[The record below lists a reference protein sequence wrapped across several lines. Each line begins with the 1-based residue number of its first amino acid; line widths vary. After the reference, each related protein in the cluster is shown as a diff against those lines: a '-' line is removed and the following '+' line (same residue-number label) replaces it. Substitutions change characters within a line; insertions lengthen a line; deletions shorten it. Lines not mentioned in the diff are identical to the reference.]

1 MAIKFNSAYRVCAIL
16 RAMAEKERGVTMD
29 QWASVFGIT
38 EPDRGLLSIAVARL
52 VGLLREEIDKVE
64 TQLVAAEFS
73 ELSYSDQIAG
83 ARAIASVE
91 NLNGEWA
98 ELRAKLTPDVVH
110 SFLIFADV
118 LPAKETQLTKD
129 EIDNFNRLYKHV
141 TEEVDDGNVPRVVKK
156 FLRQQLKII
165 ANGVREYHVQG
176 ISAFQRAGLESA
188 IQAVNRPPEVDNHL
202 DSEPVRGVT
211 RLLKKIKLYG
221 AMDMTTEQILTLSE
235 EVTEHVGD
243 PWPGWAWYERA

>member
-16 RAMAEKERGVTMD
+16 RAMSEKEKGTIVD
-29 QWASVFGIT
+29 QWASVFGIA
-38 EPDRGLLSIAVARL
+38 EADRGLLSIAVARL
-52 VGLLREEIDKVE
+52 VGLLREQVDVVE
-64 TQLVAAEFS
+64 TQLLAADFS
-73 ELSYSDQIAG
+73 DLSFTDQIAG

-91 NLNGEWA
+91 NLSGDWA

-110 SFLIFADV
+110 SFLIFSDA
-118 LPAKETQLTKD
+118 LPIKETQLTKD
-129 EIDNFNRLYKHV
+129 EIDSFNRLYKHV
-141 TEEVDDGNVPRVVKK
+141 VEEVDDGAVPRVAKK
-156 FLRQQLKII
+156 FLRQQLKIV

-176 ISAFQRAGLESA
+176 ISAFQRAGMESA
-188 IQAVNRPPEVDNHL
+188 IQAVSRPAEVDNYL
-202 DSEPVRGVT
+202 ESEPVKGVT
-211 RLLKKIKLYG
+211 KLLKKIKLYG